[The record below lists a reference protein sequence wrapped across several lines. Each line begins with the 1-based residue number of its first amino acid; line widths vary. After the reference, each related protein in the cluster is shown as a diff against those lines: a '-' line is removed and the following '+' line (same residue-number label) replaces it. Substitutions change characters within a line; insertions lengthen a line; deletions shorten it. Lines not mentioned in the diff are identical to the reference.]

1 MGSLTMAVLRASL
14 LLLAIT
20 LTSARPQW
28 WNVVDNIKDAAESV
42 VDTAGEVAE
51 NAVQGTVGTVSS
63 IKDKAEN
70 VVNTVGDVVEN
81 TVDTVA
87 TSVKDKAENVVD
99 TVGGVAENAVQGTV
113 DTVSSI
119 KDKTENVADT
129 VGGAAENVVDTI
141 GGVEG
146 NVVDKAENVVNTVGE
161 VAENVVDTVGN
172 VIDTTQGLAQLPF
185 ELFSAL
191 SFLSHFN
198 ILLSAPSFL
207 MNMVSTLLEGL
218 GLDYLTGLAALFITT
233 IILVFFKGIA
243 AIALPFEIAAVL
255 GNGLLVI
262 ISELVNVLLF

>member
-1 MGSLTMAVLRASL
+1 MAVLRAPL
-14 LLLAIT
+14 LFLAIT

-28 WNVVDNIKDAAESV
+28 WNVVDNIKNVAENV
-42 VDTAGEVAE
+42 VDTAGDVA
-51 NAVQGTVGTVSS
+51 
-63 IKDKAEN
+63 
-70 VVNTVGDVVEN
+70 EN

-87 TSVKDKAENVVD
+87 TSIKDKADNVVDSVGGIAENVVN
-99 TVGGVAENAVQGTV
+99 TVGEVAENAVQGTV

-129 VGGAAENVVDTI
+129 VGGVA
-141 GGVEG
+141 G

-161 VAENVVDTVGN
+161 VAENVVDTAGNVIDTVGGVAENVVDTVGN

-191 SFLSHFN
+191 SFLSPFN
-198 ILLSAPSFL
+198 ILLSAPFFL
-207 MNMVSTLLEGL
+207 MNMVSTMLEGL
-218 GLDYLTGLAALFITT
+218 GLDYLTGLAAIFITT
-233 IILVFFKGIA
+233 IILVLFKGIA

>member
-28 WNVVDNIKDAAESV
+28 WNVVDNIKDAAENV
-42 VDTAGEVAE
+42 VDTVGEVAE
-51 NAVQGTVGTVSS
+51 NAVQGTVSS

-70 VVNTVGDVVEN
+70 VVNTVG
-81 TVDTVA
+81 
-87 TSVKDKAENVVD
+87 
-99 TVGGVAENAVQGTV
+99 GVAENALQGTV
-113 DTVSSI
+113 DTVSSV

-129 VGGAAENVVDTI
+129 VGGVAENVVGTI
-141 GGVEG
+141 EGVAG
-146 NVVDKAENVVNTVGE
+146 NLVDKAENVVNTVGE

-191 SFLSHFN
+191 SFLSPFN

>member
-28 WNVVDNIKDAAESV
+28 WNVVDNIKDAAENV

-87 TSVKDKAENVVD
+87 TSIKDKAENVVDSVGGIAENVVD
-99 TVGGVAENAVQGTV
+99 TVGGVAENVVQGTV

-129 VGGAAENVVDTI
+129 VGGVAENVVDTV
-141 GGVEG
+141 GGVAG
-146 NVVDKAENVVNTVGE
+146 NVVDKAENVVNTV
-161 VAENVVDTVGN
+161 AN
-172 VIDTTQGLAQLPF
+172 VIDTTQELAQLPF
-185 ELFSAL
+185 ELFSTL
-191 SFLSHFN
+191 SFLSPFN

-207 MNMVSTLLEGL
+207 INMVSTLLEGF
-218 GLDYLTGLAALFITT
+218 GLDYLTGFAAIFVTT

-262 ISELVNVLLF
+262 ISELVKVLLF